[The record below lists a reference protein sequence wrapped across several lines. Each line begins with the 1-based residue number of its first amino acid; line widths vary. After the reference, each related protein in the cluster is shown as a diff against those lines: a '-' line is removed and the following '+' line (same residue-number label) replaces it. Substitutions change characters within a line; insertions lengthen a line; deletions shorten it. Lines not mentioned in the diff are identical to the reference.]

1 MKKKIQRDSFFDT
14 AGIVSPN
21 KIYKIIKKRID
32 PILALLIVSAL
43 VLGDLYVIYL
53 IFTGTFKTISFLI
66 FVLSICA
73 WAIVGLFGIYCF
85 IFGFPE
91 TLINVLQ
98 Y

>member
-1 MKKKIQRDSFFDT
+1 MKKKIQKDSFFDIK
-14 AGIVSPN
+14 GIVSPN
-21 KIYKIIKKRID
+21 KIYKILNKRID

-53 IFTGTFKTISFLI
+53 IFTGTFKTFSFLM
-66 FVLSICA
+66 FMLSICL

-91 TLINVLQ
+91 ILINVF
-98 Y
+98 